1 MPHQWDELP
10 SAEVSSISHDLNH
23 RSCTQQTS
31 NTTNA
36 NHNNTIHHTFLASQH
51 PTVPTSPNNNHIINH
66 SFSTPITHHQQS
78 THSPNNQQFN
88 QQFGCRAVLALHKSS
103 CKTKAEYFKLL
114 YCMYTGCDGMAR
126 NRINALVQHK
136 HSTVSIRSIKPVK
149 KEYVNELFR
158 RFSYLMLKERGV
170 LGFHK
175 KTFRPTNKSQDEL
188 NTLFNSSHF
197 RLPTGEKLY
206 LEFEMEEY
214 LSYHEN
220 ELQLK
225 LDELIQQG
233 SEISRS
239 DLRRMRLWEAF
250 FLDTQYM

>member
-1 MPHQWDELP
+1 
-10 SAEVSSISHDLNH
+10 
-23 RSCTQQTS
+23 
-31 NTTNA
+31 
-36 NHNNTIHHTFLASQH
+36 
-51 PTVPTSPNNNHIINH
+51 
-66 SFSTPITHHQQS
+66 
-78 THSPNNQQFN
+78 
-88 QQFGCRAVLALHKSS
+88 
-103 CKTKAEYFKLL
+103 
-114 YCMYTGCDGMAR
+114 MYTSCDGMAR

-214 LSYHEN
+214 LSYYEN
-220 ELQLK
+220 ELQIK

-239 DLRRMRLWEAF
+239 DLKKCVYGKHF
-250 FLDTQYM
+250 F